1 MSDQLILAIPA
12 ALIDAVAERV
22 VQLLHHEPNLATME
36 PPQSPWLTVDQAC
49 SYTGLS
55 KDAIYK
61 LTAAGGIPT
70 HKKAGGQGLR
80 FNRDELDTWMETQYP
95 RVDRLA

>member
-1 MSDQLILAIPA
+1 VNDHLTLAIPPA
-12 ALIDAVAERV
+12 FIDAIAERV
-22 VQLLHHEPNLATME
+22 VQLLRTELGPGTTE
-36 PPQSPWLTVDQAC
+36 PPVSPWLTVDQAC
-49 SYTGLS
+49 IYIGLS

-70 HKKAGGQGLR
+70 HKKQGGQGLR
-80 FNRDELDTWMETQYP
+80 FHRAELDGWMENQYP

>member
-1 MSDQLILAIPA
+1 MSDPLTLAIPA
-12 ALIDAVAERV
+12 ALIDAIAERV
-22 VQLLHHEPNLATME
+22 VQLLRHELNPVTSE

-49 SYTGLS
+49 AYTGLS

-61 LTAAGGIPT
+61 LTAVRGIPT
-70 HKKAGGQGLR
+70 HKKEGGQGLR
-80 FNRDELDTWMETQYP
+80 FHRDELDTWMETQYP